1 MIGKDPATL
10 GTLAGYVR
18 LIAAE
23 VAHSW
28 DCDSLPSRLLYA
40 PGTHVSNARVL
51 EIAEG
56 SMADVPVHPTAAMLQ
71 ALRDVLCQLAEPTT
85 VLAAI
90 LQQSVTCTGADRG
103 LFAEVLDDGGLEYRV
118 LHGFQA
124 RHFEGD
130 AVAYSHHLFKRVVQT
145 GEAVL
150 LERAV
155 DDPYFGTIPSVR
167 SLQTAAI
174 LCMPIRS
181 NDRVAALVYLENRR
195 PGHFREEHRRLL
207 GSLLEVAA
215 PVLEALRAGRDV
227 IHERDRLRQSELRF
241 RQEAEESRALL
252 ARDWSFGRFVGRS
265 RLVGELESAIHRA
278 AGTDFPV
285 LLLGEPGTGK
295 SILARVLH
303 YAGHRANRPLVTVFC
318 PSLEKGM
325 VEAEL
330 FGHRRGGFT
339 GALADRAGKVHAA
352 EGGTLF
358 LDEIGE
364 LPLEIQPKLLRF
376 LQEKTFERIGDSQ
389 EQSADVRIIA
399 ATNRDLE
406 LEVERGRF
414 RRDLYD
420 RLNFLPIRIPPLR
433 ERREDI
439 PRLLRYCLDRTETGR
454 WIEVTPG
461 VKSHLEQL
469 DHPWPGNVRHI
480 EQLAA
485 RLTAACATGPISVE
499 DVERLLDARTPHPQ
513 AGAPPEGGAMAADLG
528 VGLYSLRVGAERAW
542 LEEALRRYPELTREE
557 IARKLQI
564 SESALYRK
572 LRQYGI
578 NG

>member
-1 MIGKDPATL
+1 MQ
-10 GTLAGYVR
+10 
-18 LIAAE
+18 
-23 VAHSW
+23 
-28 DCDSLPSRLLYA
+28 RLLYLL
-40 PGTHVSNARVL
+40 GTHVSNVRIL

-56 SMADVPVHPTAAMLQ
+56 SVADLPVQPTAAMLQ
-71 ALRDVLCQLAEPTT
+71 ALRAVLCQLAEPKT

-90 LQQSVTCTGADRG
+90 LQQAVTCTGADRG

-124 RHFEGD
+124 EHFEGD
-130 AVAYSHHLFKRVVQT
+130 AAAYSHHLFKRVVQS
-145 GEAVL
+145 GEPVL
-150 LERAV
+150 LACAV

-167 SLQTAAI
+167 SLLTAAI

-181 NDRVAALVYLENRR
+181 GDRVAALLYLEHSR

-215 PVLEALRAGRDV
+215 PVLDALRAGRDV
-227 IHERDRLRQSELRF
+227 IDERDRLRQSELRF
-241 RQEAEESRALL
+241 QREAEESRALL

-265 RLVGELESAIHRA
+265 RLVGELETAIHRA
-278 AGTDFPV
+278 AGSDFPV

-303 YAGHRANRPLVTVFC
+303 YAGRRASRPLVTVFC

-330 FGHRRGGFT
+330 FGLRRGSFT

-352 EGGTLF
+352 DGGTLF

-364 LPLEIQPKLLRF
+364 LPPEIQPKLLRF
-376 LQEKTFERIGDSQ
+376 LQERTFERVGDSQ

-406 LEVERGRF
+406 VEVERGRF
-414 RRDLYD
+414 RRDLFD
-420 RLNFLPIRIPPLR
+420 RLNFLPIRVPPLR

-439 PRLLRYCLDRTETGR
+439 PQLLRYCLDRTESGR
-454 WIEVTPG
+454 WIEVTAG
-461 VKSHLEQL
+461 VMSHLEQL
-469 DHPWPGNVRHI
+469 DFPWPGNVRHI

-485 RLTAACATGPISVE
+485 RLTTECATGPVSVE
-499 DVERLLDARTPHPQ
+499 DFARLLDARTPRPP
-513 AGAPPEGGAMAADLG
+513 AGTTPEGGAAAADLG
-528 VGLYSLRVGAERAW
+528 AGLPSVRENAERAW
-542 LEEALRRYPELTREE
+542 LEEAFRRYPDLTREE
-557 IARKLQI
+557 LANKLQI

-572 LRQYGI
+572 LRQFGI